1 MKAKCPRHKRMNRA
15 GRLQAAKY
23 WLPKFEGKS
32 IVSGYSKHF
41 GVTKICA
48 VIELRM
54 LGYEISEEYL
64 EKLIADELQKQSL
77 AEKRKRE
84 KEQNFYNSMHP
95 YSDDTFFFISGYTTN
110 GAPYDLTWSLS
121 KSRRP

>member
-23 WLPKFEGKS
+23 WLPKYEGKS
-32 IVSGYSKHF
+32 IVRGYSKHF

-48 VIELRM
+48 VVELRM

-64 EKLIADELQKQSL
+64 EKLKADELQKQRL
-77 AEKRKRE
+77 AEERKRE
-84 KEQNFYNSMHP
+84 KELNLCISMYP
-95 YSDDTFFFISGYTTN
+95 YFDDTFFITPGY
-110 GAPYDLTWSLS
+110 GLLYDDLGHESACCG
-121 KSRRP
+121 KN